1 MIREFADADLKQVN
15 KLLSIFNYSVNLNNR
30 NDFFNV
36 IVYEKNDII
45 GVLIYDKIYDRVE
58 IEYIAVDQNY
68 RKHGIATSM
77 LEYVEN
83 KYDDIE
89 NITLE
94 VRCSNESAIKFYL
107 KNGFN
112 KVTVRKNYYDNED
125 GILMIKK
132 LGE

>member
-94 VRCSNESAIKFYL
+94 VRCSNEPAIKFYL